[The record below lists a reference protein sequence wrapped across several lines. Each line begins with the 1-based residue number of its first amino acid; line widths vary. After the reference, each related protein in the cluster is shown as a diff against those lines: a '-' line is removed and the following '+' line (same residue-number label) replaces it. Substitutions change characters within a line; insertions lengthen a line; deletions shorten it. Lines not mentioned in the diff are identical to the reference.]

1 MKTIT
6 MKNLKI
12 ISYVLIS
19 LFLFSCKK
27 DKTDTN
33 KPGSYVLGPKTVII
47 DNATSQ
53 VIESVDSVKVIFD
66 GNTTQL
72 ENLTVGSIIVSGIA
86 PNAPY
91 GFLRKITNIQKS
103 GTTYTFTTVEVPLEE
118 AFEELH
124 VDYTKTF
131 TPADTVGRILGT
143 NFTIDLPN
151 MILYDGDGNNSTTAD
166 QIKLNESVEL
176 TPNFR
181 FAVDISRFKLQYAI
195 VEGSFQTVLEQSV
208 VAGGTVGNVS
218 KEVNILEKPLA
229 AYPLPGLPFLV
240 VVPNLRVSLG
250 ATASI
255 NVSIAASQTITSDV
269 KAYIEYENNTW
280 DKNYTQTLQTAH
292 NFSGINGNA
301 SAKIYV
307 EPAVDFKLY
316 NSNWAKGSV
325 TAQGYLKATGTL
337 LPTPDCELKAGLS
350 AGAEA
355 NLKFFGWNFVAAS
368 YPDIFDYSKV
378 LFTCF
383 TNQTPTANFSAS
395 QTNITTGSSVN
406 FSDLSTGSPTS
417 WLWSFQGGT
426 PATST
431 LQNPTNIQYSTAG
444 TYNVTLTAT
453 NANGNDSETK
463 TGYIT
468 VTDPNPQL
476 PTLTT
481 TAVSSIANT
490 TATCGGNI
498 TNQGSSAVTARGVCW
513 STAQNPTIANSK
525 TTDGSGIGSF
535 TSNLTGLAT
544 NTTYYVRAYATNS
557 TGTTYGTQHNF
568 TTSAIFAHCGT
579 VTDIDGNVYNTVTIG
594 TQCWTVENLKTT
606 RYNDGTAIPNI
617 TDNTEWA
624 NLTTGAWCYYNNDGS
639 NNSVYGKLYNWYT
652 VNTGKLAPIGWHI
665 PTDAE
670 WTTLNTYLGG
680 TKVGDKMR
688 ATTLWTPYTGITNT
702 NSSGFTGLPAGFR
715 NYDGTFN
722 SIGYNGSFWSSGLSS
737 NSSSMFRFLNYNTS
751 SLGNS
756 TTIKASGYSVRCIK
770 D

>member
-1 MKTIT
+1 MRNFK
-6 MKNLKI
+6 L
-12 ISYVLIS
+12 VVFW
-19 LFLFSCKK
+19 LFCLVVFSCKK

-47 DNATSQ
+47 DNATTQ
-53 VIESVDSVKVIFD
+53 VIESVDSIKVIFD

-72 ENLTVGSIIVSGIA
+72 ESLTVGSIIVSGIA

-91 GFLRKITNIQKS
+91 GFLRKITNIQKN
-103 GTTYTFTTVEVPLEE
+103 GTTYTLTTVEVPLEE

-131 TPADTVGRILGT
+131 TPADTAGRISGT

-151 MILYDGDGNNSTTAD
+151 MILYDGDGNNGTTAD
-166 QIKLNESVEL
+166 QIKLNESVEI

-195 VEGSFQTVLEQSV
+195 VEGSFQTILEQSII
-208 VAGGTVGNVS
+208 AGGTVGSIS

-255 NVSIAASQTITSDV
+255 NVSITASQTITSNV
-269 KAYIEYENNTW
+269 KAYIEYKNNAW

-301 SAKIYV
+301 TAKIYV
-307 EPAVDFKLY
+307 EPGIDFKLY

-368 YPDIFDYSKV
+368 YPDIFDYNKV
-378 LFTCF
+378 LFTCS
-383 TNQTPTANFSAS
+383 TNQTPIANFSGS
-395 QTNITTGSSVN
+395 QTSVTTGSSVN
-406 FSDLSTGSPTS
+406 FTDLSTANPTS
-417 WLWSFQGGT
+417 WSWSFQGGT

-431 LQNPTNIQYSTAG
+431 LQNPTNIQYNTAG
-444 TYNVTLTAT
+444 IYNVTLIAT
-453 NANGNDSETK
+453 NANGNDTETK
-463 TGYIT
+463 TGYII
-468 VTDPNPQL
+468 VTDANPQL

-481 TAVSSIANT
+481 TAISSITNT
-490 TATCGGNI
+490 TASSGGNI

-513 STAQNPTIANSK
+513 STSQNPTIANSK
-525 TTDGSGIGSF
+525 TTNGSGTGSF
-535 TSNLTGLAT
+535 SSNLTGLTT
-544 NTTYYVRAYATNS
+544 NTTYYVRAYATNT
-557 TGTTYGTQHNF
+557 TGTAYGNQQSF
-568 TTSAIFAHCGT
+568 TTTSGLANCGT
-579 VTDIDGNVYNTVTIG
+579 VTDIDGNVYNTITIG
-594 TQCWTVENLKTT
+594 TQCWMLENLKTT
-606 RYNDGTAIPNI
+606 RYNDGVTIPNV
-617 TDNTEWA
+617 TDNTEWSG
-624 NLTTGAWCYYNNDGS
+624 LISGAWCYYNNDA
-639 NNSVYGKLYNWYT
+639 NNNAVYGKLYNWYT
-652 VNTGKLAPIGWHI
+652 VNTGKLAPTGWHV
-665 PTDAE
+665 PSEAE
-670 WTTLNTYLGG
+670 WTTLATYLGG
-680 TKVGDKMR
+680 TSVAGGAMKST
-688 ATTLWTPYTGITNT
+688 ALWSSPNTGAT
-702 NSSGFTGLPAGFR
+702 NSSGFTGLPAGNR
-715 NYDGTFN
+715 VGSNGTFTN
-722 SIGYNGSFWSSGLSS
+722 ILQFGSFWSSSEI
-737 NSSSMFRFLNYNTS
+737 NTS
-751 SLGNS
+751 SAWSKYLQYNGSILTTGS
-756 TTIKASGYSVRCIK
+756 TNMDVGISVRCIK